1 VNEDQ
6 PIATYREQRFD
17 GKRLFE
23 LFPDRVRVRGSV
35 QLQSEF
41 DTTVPLHTLNP
52 TPNFIRIR
60 NKSFAQGSWLFI
72 GAIGLDTL
80 LVTSLNV
87 PPENPVITLIG
98 ILGFVGF
105 AFMLIAA
112 RKVEFISFNS
122 TAGVAVLDFA
132 RSGPDAANLDSF
144 VQLVS
149 KHISDANER
158 NA

>member
-17 GKRLFE
+17 GKRVFE

-41 DTTVPLHTLNP
+41 DTTIPLNTLIP
-52 TPNFIRIR
+52 TPNLIRFR
-60 NKSFAQGSWLFI
+60 NKGFVHGVWMFL
-72 GAIGLDTL
+72 GAIILDTFL
-80 LVTSLNV
+80 ITSLHV
-87 PPENPVITLIG
+87 PAENSVIMLIG
-98 ILGFVGF
+98 GIGF
-105 AFMLIAA
+105 AGLVVMLIAA

-122 TAGVAVLDFA
+122 TAGIAVLDFA

-144 VQLVS
+144 VGLVS
-149 KHISDANER
+149 KHISDANGR
-158 NA
+158 KA